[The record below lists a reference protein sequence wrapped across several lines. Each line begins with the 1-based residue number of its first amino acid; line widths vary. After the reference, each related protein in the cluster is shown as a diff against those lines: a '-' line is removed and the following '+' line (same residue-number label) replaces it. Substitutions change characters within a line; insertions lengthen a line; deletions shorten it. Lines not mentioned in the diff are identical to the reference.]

1 MQYGFSTFVSRTS
14 FRVETKG
21 GVPGG
26 GGGAAVF
33 LVMLG
38 GGLPPGCS
46 TPDPISDQK
55 MSFFTPVFRP
65 GLNQYPFSDLAC
77 KKLRHRYL
85 DYNSNKKDFLKS
97 MSKSRISLSVLLI
110 WNWNINTFVHSRSSL
125 ENHTLFQTKMN
136 KVCTRFHTETAQK
149 PYPLGW
155 HIPIWLISIGEF
167 PHPPPLPHS
176 TGGVA
181 QCRLFSQAYVLRVLF
196 HAELSLRAGSRWYPP
211 ATVSMTDGYF
221 CSKQKENKTKRTSK
235 PLNSLPSTCLRTS
248 LRC

>member
-1 MQYGFSTFVSRTS
+1 
-14 FRVETKG
+14 
-21 GVPGG
+21 
-26 GGGAAVF
+26 
-33 LVMLG
+33 MLG
-38 GGLPPGCS
+38 GGLPPGCP

-110 WNWNINTFVHSRSSL
+110 WNGNIKTFVHSRSSL

-167 PHPPPLPHS
+167 LHPPPPPPLHGWRRAMS
-176 TGGVA
+176 AVFSGLCFKSLVSRRAVA
-181 QCRLFSQAYVLRVLF
+181 KGRESVISSGYCEYDWRVFL
-196 HAELSLRAGSRWYPP
+196 
-211 ATVSMTDGYF
+211 
-221 CSKQKENKTKRTSK
+221 
-235 PLNSLPSTCLRTS
+235 
-248 LRC
+248 

>member
-21 GVPGG
+21 GVPG

-110 WNWNINTFVHSRSSL
+110 WN
-125 ENHTLFQTKMN
+125 
-136 KVCTRFHTETAQK
+136 
-149 PYPLGW
+149 
-155 HIPIWLISIGEF
+155 
-167 PHPPPLPHS
+167 
-176 TGGVA
+176 
-181 QCRLFSQAYVLRVLF
+181 
-196 HAELSLRAGSRWYPP
+196 
-211 ATVSMTDGYF
+211 
-221 CSKQKENKTKRTSK
+221 
-235 PLNSLPSTCLRTS
+235 
-248 LRC
+248 